1 MLVNMTAC
9 VHEASSGERIVPGFN
24 VFGFEDAQA
33 VIDAAEKFNA
43 PVILMSNKDATEHM
57 DLRISAAL
65 YCSLAEATGV
75 PVIIHLDHAKTFAE
89 ILRAV
94 EAGYTSVM
102 YDGSA
107 LSLADNIENTKRVLE
122 LARSRNVSVE
132 AEIGSVPYTDRNE
145 GIKSILTVPEEAAAF
160 MKQAPVDALAV
171 AVGSLH
177 RMQTKS
183 ARIDFKRL
191 RDIEALTDVP
201 LVIHGTSGIVDQDVK
216 NLLKTN
222 VGKMNIGTALRMAYG
237 KELKE
242 EILSKPDEFDRVKLL
257 RKPMA
262 AVQAAAEDKYRL
274 LGWKERYEET
284 L

>member
-1 MLVNMTAC
+1 MLVNMTVC
-9 VHEASSGERIVPGFN
+9 INEASKGERIVPGFN
-24 VFGFEDAQA
+24 VFGFEDAKA

-57 DLRISAAL
+57 DMKSSAAL
-65 YCSLAEATGV
+65 YTSLAESTSI
-75 PVIIHLDHAKTFAE
+75 PVVIHLDHAKTFAD

-107 LSLADNIENTKRVLE
+107 LSLADNIENTKRVLD

-145 GIKSILTVPEEAAAF
+145 EIKSILTVPEDAAAF
-160 MKQAPVDALAV
+160 LEQAPVDALAV

-177 RMQTKS
+177 RMQTKA
-183 ARIDFKRL
+183 ARINFELL

-201 LVIHGTSGIVDQDVK
+201 LVIHGTSGIVDQDIK
-216 NLLKTN
+216 DLLKTN
-222 VGKMNIGTALRMAYG
+222 VGKMNIGTALRMAFG

-242 EILSKPDEFDRVKLL
+242 EVLSKPEEFDRVKLL
-257 RKPMA
+257 QKPMA

-274 LGWKERYEET
+274 LGWKER
-284 L
+284 

>member
-1 MLVNMTAC
+1 MLVNMTA
-9 VHEASSGERIVPGFN
+9 VVQEASRGERIVPGFN

-33 VIDAAEKFNA
+33 VILAAEKFNA
-43 PVILMSNKDATEHM
+43 PVILMSNKDAIEHM
-57 DLRISAAL
+57 DMKSSAAL
-65 YCSLAEATGV
+65 YTSLAESSSI
-75 PVIIHLDHAKTFAE
+75 PVIIHLDHAKTFAD

-94 EAGYTSVM
+94 ESGYTSVM

-107 LSLADNIENTKRVLE
+107 LSLADNVENTKRVLD
-122 LARSRNVSVE
+122 LAGSRNISVE

-145 GIKSILTVPEEAAAF
+145 EIKSILTVPEEAALF
-160 MKQAPVDALAV
+160 LKQAPVDALAV

-183 ARIDFKRL
+183 ARIDFERL
-191 RDIEALTDVP
+191 RDIEVLTDVP
-201 LVIHGTSGIVDQDVK
+201 LVIHGTSGIVDRDVK
-216 NLLKTN
+216 DLLKTN

-242 EILSKPDEFDRVKLL
+242 EVLSKPDEFDRVKLL

-274 LGWKERYEET
+274 LGWKER
-284 L
+284 

>member
-1 MLVNMTAC
+1 MLVNMTDC
-9 VHEASSGERIVPGFN
+9 VHEASSGDRIVPGFN

-33 VIDAAEKFNA
+33 VIKAAENFNA

-57 DLRISAAL
+57 DMKSSAAL
-65 YCSLAEATGV
+65 YTSLAESSRV
-75 PVIIHLDHAKTFAE
+75 PVIIHLDHAKTFAD

-107 LSLADNIENTKRVLE
+107 LSLADNIENTRRVLE

-132 AEIGSVPYTDRNE
+132 AEIGSVPYTDRDE
-145 GIKSILTVPEEAAAF
+145 AIKSILTVPEEAAVF
-160 MKQAPVDALAV
+160 LEQAPVDALAV

-183 ARIDFKRL
+183 ARIDFERL
-191 RDIEALTDVP
+191 RQIEVLTDVP

-216 NLLKTN
+216 DLLKTN

-242 EILSKPDEFDRVKLL
+242 EVLSKPDEFDRVKLL

-274 LGWKERYEET
+274 LGWKEI
-284 L
+284 